1 MFARKD
7 GNLSAWAIWG
17 QFLLV
22 AGVIAYSGTQLSR
35 YGDILAEKTGMG
47 RTWLGLVVL
56 ATVTSL
62 PEMATGISAVLWVHA
77 PDITVGDLLG
87 SCVFNLLILAGV
99 DLLHPPGPVL
109 TAADRGHL
117 LGVAFGIIML
127 GVTVMGLLPPPFPV
141 SRITLGHIGLSSLV
155 LWFCYLVA
163 MRSIFRYQRRERA
176 AFLAE
181 QEEMPVYDNASFS
194 GALWKFGLNALV
206 VAAAGAWMPR
216 VAADLAGLMGW
227 HLSLVGTIFVAIAT
241 SLPELAVTMGALRLG
256 AVDLAVGNLFGSN
269 LINLAVLGLMDALY
283 LPGPLLQAVAPEHAA
298 TGVMAIIMTGIA
310 GAELVYRP
318 QKKPLRWISAGAFFM
333 AFLYAAYIF
342 LQFLTKG

>member
-1 MFARKD
+1 
-7 GNLSAWAIWG
+7 LSGWTIWG
-17 QFLLV
+17 QFLLLGG
-22 AGVIAYSGTQLSR
+22 AIAFSGAKLCR

-56 ATVTSL
+56 ASVTSL
-62 PEMATGISAVLWVHA
+62 PEMSTGISAVPWVDA

-87 SCVFNLLILAGV
+87 SCVFNLLILAMV
-99 DLLHPPGPVL
+99 DLLHPPGPAL

-117 LGVAFGIIML
+117 LGVAFGAIML
-127 GVTVMGLLPPPFPV
+127 GVTVMGLLPPPSPV
-141 SRITLGHIGLSSLV
+141 SRIVLVHVGLSAPV

-181 QEEMPVYDNASFS
+181 QEEKTVYDYISLPAAS
-194 GALWKFGLNALV
+194 LKFGINALV
-206 VAAAGAWMPR
+206 VVAAGIWLAR
-216 VAADLAGLMGW
+216 VADDLAGLMGW
-227 HLSLVGTIFVAIAT
+227 RLSLVGTIFVAVAT
-241 SLPELAVTMGALRLG
+241 SLPELAVTLGALRLG

-269 LINLAVLGLMDALY
+269 LINLALLGLMDLLY
-283 LPGPLLQAVAPEHAA
+283 FPGPLLQSVAPEHAA
-298 TGVMAIIMTGIA
+298 TGVLAIIMTGIA

-318 QKKPLRWISAGAFFM
+318 KKKSLRWISAGAFFM

-342 LQFLTKG
+342 LHMIAR